1 MSGAGSGGSRGNGPS
16 LAITIPSGS
25 RKLVHSLKEIVN
37 CSEVE
42 IYAMLCECDMDPDE
56 AVNRLLSQDTFHEVK
71 NKRDKKKE
79 TREFPETKSR
89 TGNNISGRGARGSTD
104 RGSRNTSSQSSSIE
118 HGVGKGKVTYR
129 KENGGNTVPVSPVLE
144 YSTVPTNPPQTQ
156 TIASNLSSFGNTTQP
171 ASVAEGISMP
181 MQSLSGFHN
190 SWLGKQGQMS
200 MADIVKMGRP
210 QARPS
215 IPAMETERSD
225 LTKNATMSNVS
236 NQGFKESS
244 IEVFQTD
251 SEEISESFQESDH
264 VYEHGVDDM
273 IVENWHIS
281 QDGWFE
287 QPMESASTTPGISG
301 VSAFYEN
308 TSDLSSSAMVN
319 RPNYHIDSHLEGI
332 HLEEKLNIKTLPAK
346 CRSTSASSMHF
357 MVGSSVDAPHLDEGT
372 VGNTNSHLSQRHELD
387 HCEDGRIE
395 ISSAAANLGQ
405 LSLQEETSPIEPNPA
420 VIIPEHLR
428 VTNSECTRLSFG
440 SFVSGAFCGSLKLDP
455 LKSNSEMLPVLNDAP
470 RVDSP
475 YVRNHDHHD
484 VQLKTTLSENLASVS
499 TSGPENLIMP
509 LVSQAEIMRK
519 DPLDDEHG
527 LHYTHPSAS
536 NYESSTS
543 MEPNTAAYAFSHGN
557 AQMQSLSALSSL
569 MTSDLQ
575 NRILPASVPP
585 IWEFDLPLSTLLTTQ
600 SMPMR
605 YSTTISSDSGPSV
618 SMPQALNPGVFSN
631 HHSTLQSLP
640 STTMLASPAFQHLP
654 LHHYSQ
660 PSLPIGQFSNMIRYP
675 FLPQNYYLP
684 SYQQTYAANSPF
696 HQTTLVP
703 AANTKYPQLQYRS
716 SLPLTSLPQAYTN
729 STSYGEF
736 GNSSTLPGSFTLN
749 HTSPSSSTIGFDEAL
764 RLHYKEGYTSSQQ
777 IENPAMRIQGA
788 GSALPASNYYDYQ
801 SQNQIPGVHQNQLAM
816 LGALGYQ
823 DMHHTQGGSSSQP
836 NHREGNLNDSQS
848 MQSQS
853 TNHIWQRGY

>member
-71 NKRDKKKE
+71 NKRDKKKEILE

-387 HCEDGRIE
+387 HCEAFCKFACKLYYQASMLNAFHSSLSCRSTCHEDVSWFWHRSTLISDELYPIILRQINYNNHADVKLLALLTEDGRIE

-569 MTSDLQ
+569 MVM
-575 NRILPASVPP
+575 N
-585 IWEFDLPLSTLLTTQ
+585 
-600 SMPMR
+600 
-605 YSTTISSDSGPSV
+605 
-618 SMPQALNPGVFSN
+618 
-631 HHSTLQSLP
+631 
-640 STTMLASPAFQHLP
+640 
-654 LHHYSQ
+654 
-660 PSLPIGQFSNMIRYP
+660 
-675 FLPQNYYLP
+675 
-684 SYQQTYAANSPF
+684 
-696 HQTTLVP
+696 
-703 AANTKYPQLQYRS
+703 
-716 SLPLTSLPQAYTN
+716 
-729 STSYGEF
+729 
-736 GNSSTLPGSFTLN
+736 
-749 HTSPSSSTIGFDEAL
+749 
-764 RLHYKEGYTSSQQ
+764 
-777 IENPAMRIQGA
+777 
-788 GSALPASNYYDYQ
+788 
-801 SQNQIPGVHQNQLAM
+801 
-816 LGALGYQ
+816 
-823 DMHHTQGGSSSQP
+823 
-836 NHREGNLNDSQS
+836 
-848 MQSQS
+848 
-853 TNHIWQRGY
+853 